1 MVGVQDNNGGGPGKQ
16 WLGPAVRPGG
26 IGVDRGEAA
35 SERSMRRGL
44 GRERE
49 DMAGERSGRTSLERD
64 GEGGIECEREN
75 DKEKSGG
82 WERDRWRAR

>member
-1 MVGVQDNNGGGPGKQ
+1 
-16 WLGPAVRPGG
+16 
-26 IGVDRGEAA
+26 
-35 SERSMRRGL
+35 MRDQCAEVM

-75 DKEKSGG
+75 DSEKAGDG
-82 WERDRWRAR
+82 KGIDGERGE